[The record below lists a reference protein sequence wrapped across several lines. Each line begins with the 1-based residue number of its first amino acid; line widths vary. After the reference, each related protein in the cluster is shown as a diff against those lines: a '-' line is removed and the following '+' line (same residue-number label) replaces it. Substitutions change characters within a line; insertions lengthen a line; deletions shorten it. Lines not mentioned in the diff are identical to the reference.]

1 MKMEIKDMKEILL
14 MILGWGKEWNIKKG
28 NGINKEEL

>member
-14 MILGWGKEWNIKKG
+14 MILGWGKEWNIKKRKW
-28 NGINKEEL
+28 NK